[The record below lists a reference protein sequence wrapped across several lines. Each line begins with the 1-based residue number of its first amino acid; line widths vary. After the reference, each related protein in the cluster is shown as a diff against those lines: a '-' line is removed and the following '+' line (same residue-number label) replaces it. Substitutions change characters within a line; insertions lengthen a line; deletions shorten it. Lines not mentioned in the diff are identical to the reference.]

1 MDENLRMFID
11 HLFGPEL
18 LNSKQLS
25 EDQKKQLVQSMM
37 MFVFAHRHS
46 KGDKFIVETQ
56 DEMTKRKD

>member
-11 HLFGPEL
+11 HLFGVEL

-46 KGDKFIVETQ
+46 KGDKFIVET
-56 DEMTKRKD
+56 